1 MLTLDLI
8 KENLNLQNNLYVAYS
23 GGPDSSV
30 LLDLCVKLRDTS
42 NINLSA
48 IHINHNLSKKSID
61 WENHCVNECKKLNV
75 NFIIESVQINSD
87 GGGLESAARQARYKI
102 FENILMDR
110 HFDYLI

>member
-8 KENLNLQNNLYVAYS
+8 KENLNLQNHLYVAYS

-75 NFIIESVQINSD
+75 NLIAELQRIKNNKKKYFINS
-87 GGGLESAARQARYKI
+87 
-102 FENILMDR
+102 FNN
-110 HFDYLI
+110 

>member
-61 WENHCVNECKKLNV
+61 WENHCV
-75 NFIIESVQINSD
+75 
-87 GGGLESAARQARYKI
+87 SAVSYTHLTLPTTEAV
-102 FENILMDR
+102 
-110 HFDYLI
+110 

>member
-75 NFIIESVQINSD
+75 NLIIESVQINSD
-87 GGGLESAARQARYKI
+87 GGGARVCSKTSQI
-102 FENILMDR
+102 
-110 HFDYLI
+110 